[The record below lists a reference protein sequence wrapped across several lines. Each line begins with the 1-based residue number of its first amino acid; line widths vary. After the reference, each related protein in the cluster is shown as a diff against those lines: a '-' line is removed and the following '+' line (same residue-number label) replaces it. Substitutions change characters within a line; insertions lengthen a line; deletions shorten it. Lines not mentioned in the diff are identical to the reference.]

1 MSRRIG
7 LFGGTFDPVH
17 IGHLRTALEL
27 QEILELDEVRLL
39 PCSDP
44 YHRDSET
51 TPAPHRLAMLQ
62 LACADVPGLVVDDRE
77 LHRSGPT
84 YTFDTLSSL
93 REELGDDCSLVLCM
107 GMDALLNLPTWHRW
121 QDFLA
126 LCHIVVACRPG
137 YQLPE
142 SGALADLIQDKAAT
156 SVAELHALPAGKVL
170 VREMTLL
177 PVSAT
182 EVRAAI
188 GDNRSLKWLVPDPV
202 IQYINDQKLYTS
214 N

>member
-1 MSRRIG
+1 MSRSIG
-7 LFGGTFDPVH
+7 IFGGTFDPVH

-27 QEILELDEVRLL
+27 RETLELDEIRLL

-44 YHRDSET
+44 YHRESVI

-62 LACADVPGLVVDDRE
+62 LACAGVPGLVVDDRE
-77 LHRSGPT
+77 LRRSGPT
-84 YTFDTLSSL
+84 YTFDTLRSF

-107 GMDALLNLPTWHRW
+107 GMDALLNFSSWHRW
-121 QDFLA
+121 QEFLS

-142 SGALADLIQDKAAT
+142 SGAIAELIRDKAAT
-156 SVAELHALPAGKVL
+156 SVAELHTLPAGRVL
-170 VREMTLL
+170 IKEMTLL

-182 EVRAAI
+182 EVRNAI
-188 GDNRSLKWLVPDPV
+188 IENRSLKWLVPDPV
-202 IQYINDQKLYTS
+202 IQYLNEKELYT
-214 N
+214 